1 VLLIGAGLYQLSALK
16 QACLATCRS
25 PLSFM
30 TRLWRP
36 GAIGALRLGLA
47 HGGYCLG
54 CCWALM
60 LLLFVDGVM
69 NLLWVALLAV
79 LVLVQKVL
87 PLQRAT
93 TMVTGGAM
101 LIAGATLMV
110 T

>member
-1 VLLIGAGLYQLSALK
+1 MGIVHGAF
-16 QACLATCRS
+16 CV
-25 PLSFM
+25 
-30 TRLWRP
+30 
-36 GAIGALRLGLA
+36 
-47 HGGYCLG
+47 G

-60 LLLFVDGVM
+60 LLLFVAGVM

-87 PLQRAT
+87 QLQRAT